1 MESVNIQ
8 ETLEIIIIFIINGS
22 QCFNT
27 CYEISP
33 SSDALFFNVFEVLS
47 NVIEIS
53 FYVASWLLNWFT
65 SFSLRDLTCLL
76 AGIKLDECGHVEC
89 SAVMG
94 QVILNYPQ
102 IHSVGRKGSLWIL

>member
-1 MESVNIQ
+1 MKSVIIQ
-8 ETLEIIIIFIINGS
+8 ETLEIVIIFIIHGS
-22 QCFNT
+22 QCFHIYSDT
-27 CYEISP
+27 SP
-33 SSDALFFNVFEVLS
+33 SSDALFFNVYEVLS

-53 FYVASWLLNWFT
+53 FYVASWLLNLFT
-65 SFSLRDLTCLL
+65 NFSLRDLTCVVPS
-76 AGIKLDECGHVEC
+76 IKLDECGHVEC